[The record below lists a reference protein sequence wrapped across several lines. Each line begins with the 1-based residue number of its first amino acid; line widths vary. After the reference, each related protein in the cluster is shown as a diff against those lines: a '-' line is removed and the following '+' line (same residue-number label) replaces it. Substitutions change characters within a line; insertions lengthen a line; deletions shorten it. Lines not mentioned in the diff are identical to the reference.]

1 MLCRLVVVCVC
12 GCESFNLHPD
22 QRFTLKFVCVCRFVA
37 ADRAPAR
44 QQLAVLLAPLFV
56 PPFDGYCRVSH
67 HPPTTTTSPT
77 FISSLAIKHD
87 LSAHFAWRYLIA
99 CCSGT
104 GPNRL
109 SAGSYGD
116 HMHCISAA
124 KLSPFS
130 PHIILIIFGI
140 ALPELNVLCKWF
152 TTFHF
157 SSNLKQKNLQQNIN
171 QIVAVFLENVLK
183 CRAGVF

>member
-1 MLCRLVVVCVC
+1 MFAGLLLLI
-12 GCESFNLHPD
+12 GHLSESAQQP
-22 QRFTLKFVCVCRFVA
+22 A
-37 ADRAPAR
+37 ALPAP
-44 QQLAVLLAPLFV
+44 VFV
-56 PPFDGYCRVSH
+56 PPFEGYCRVSH
-67 HPPTTTTSPT
+67 HPIHHRRHHPPSPT

-116 HMHCISAA
+116 YMHCISAA

-140 ALPELNVLCKWF
+140 ALPDLNMLCKRF

-157 SSNLKQKNLQQNIN
+157 SSNLKQKNLLRNMN

-183 CRAGVF
+183 CPSGVF